1 MGIFNIFGKKG
12 KKENEFDR
20 LNALCDSAFKEVFS
34 RCRFDFGREMV
45 GLMDLKSALKGKVGT
60 GKDIAPAQE
69 LLAKKMLELF
79 IVYFKTCDTYVSL
92 KKGGAQDES
101 TEKVLEEMKD
111 RIDSIYSLINKL
123 NSQFYLC
130 SGEVTG
136 MSGKDEVV
144 NEAEAL
150 LNAVKD
156 MYNF

>member
-1 MGIFNIFGKKG
+1 MGLFNIFGKKD
-12 KKENEFDR
+12 KKESEFDR

-34 RCRFDFGREMV
+34 RCRFDFGREIV
-45 GLMDLKSALKGKVGT
+45 GLMDLKSALKGKT
-60 GKDIAPAQE
+60 GAGQEIAPAQE
-69 LLAKKMLELF
+69 LLANKMLELL

-92 KKGGAQDES
+92 KKGSGQDES
-101 TEKVLEEMKD
+101 AAKTLDEMKD
-111 RIDSIYSLINKL
+111 KIESIYSLINKL

-150 LNAVKD
+150 LNAVKN